1 MIVLKHINQK
11 KTASECVLCAM
22 NVCMNVSYLYVN
34 VRLINKVPDKMDTLS
49 YNLLKG
55 KMFQKVSG
63 TKTLQIRL
71 LLQFNSE
78 MILKHFSKKWG
89 QS

>member
-1 MIVLKHINQK
+1 
-11 KTASECVLCAM
+11 M